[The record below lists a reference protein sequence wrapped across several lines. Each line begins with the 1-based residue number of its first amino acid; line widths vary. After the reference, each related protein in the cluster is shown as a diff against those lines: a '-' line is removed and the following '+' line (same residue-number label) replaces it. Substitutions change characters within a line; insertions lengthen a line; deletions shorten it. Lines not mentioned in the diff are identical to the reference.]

1 LSYRGDALSAQ
12 RSSRTK
18 TADTAMVYGPM
29 ARIKPKITHLSDA
42 PDSHRD

>member
-1 LSYRGDALSAQ
+1 MRFGELEQ

-42 PDSHRD
+42 PDSHMV